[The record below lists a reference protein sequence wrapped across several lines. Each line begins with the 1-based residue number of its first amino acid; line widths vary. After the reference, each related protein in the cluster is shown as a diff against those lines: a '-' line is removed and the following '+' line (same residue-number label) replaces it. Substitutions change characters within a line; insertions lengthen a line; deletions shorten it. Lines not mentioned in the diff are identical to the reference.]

1 MIDRRKLKR
10 YKLNIPTFIEVS
22 NKNGPVLF
30 DTLTSNISA
39 LGAFFY
45 TKKALPLGNRVKLTF
60 KIHSDKLKKL
70 TGAQGFVKI
79 KGRVV
84 RSDNTGMA
92 VHFDK
97 QYQLMGLR
105 KL

>member
-10 YKLNIPTFIEVS
+10 YKLNIPTLIEIG
-22 NKNGPVLF
+22 NKNNHVLF
-30 DTLTSNISA
+30 DTSTSDISA
-39 LGAFFY
+39 VGAFFH
-45 TKKALPLGNRVKLTF
+45 TKNALPLGNRVKLTF
-60 KIHSDKLKKL
+60 KLHSNKLKEL

-84 RSDNTGMA
+84 RSDHTGMA
-92 VHFDK
+92 IHFDK